1 MGGLARRASV
11 IDKYRDPD
19 NGLVVVDVGDS
30 LVSKGAARQ
39 APLVKGNLIT
49 ARTML
54 KALGAMDVHALVPGE
69 LDLAPGLGWLKKT
82 AAAEKV
88 PLLGANLRVR
98 GRAALPSHRVVDT
111 GGVKVGLL
119 GLVDHSDVGEH
130 HQPILKR
137 NKVKTTDPAAAAR
150 AGVKALQKAGA
161 QLVVVLGHMSLVK
174 ARALAAKV
182 PGIHLMV
189 LGHDGGR
196 MAEPQRSGKTYIV
209 EAGQRGRELGHIQ
222 LRLGQGW
229 DGTQPLTD
237 DSRRYALYKDAVEVE
252 KTLRARL
259 AEQKPAERGTGLEA
273 SITRAKHLNEQ
284 YRKLPASTG
293 KHLLVST
300 LVSLGNEVPA
310 NATINGLVKG
320 GQALLRK
327 AASSGGG
334 PRSVHMIP
342 AQVRLK

>member
-19 NGLVVVDVGDS
+19 SGLVVVDVGDS
-30 LVSKGAARQ
+30 LVSKGAARRE
-39 APLVKGNLIT
+39 PIVKGDIIT
-49 ARTML
+49 AETML
-54 KALGAMDVHALVPGE
+54 KALGAMDVDALVPGE

-82 AAAEKV
+82 AAAQKV

-98 GRAALPSHRVVDT
+98 GRAALPAHRVVET

-119 GLVDHSDVGEH
+119 GLVDLSDVGEH

-137 NKVKTTDPAAAAR
+137 ARVKATDPTAAAQ
-150 AGVKALQKAGA
+150 AGVKALRKAGA

-174 ARALAAKV
+174 AKALAVKV

-196 MAEPQRSGKTYIV
+196 MAEPQRAGQTYIV
-209 EAGQRGRELGHIQ
+209 EAGQRGRELGHLE
-222 LRLGQGW
+222 LRLGTGW

-237 DSRRYALYKDAVEVE
+237 DSHRYALYKDALDVE

-259 AEQKPAERGTGLEA
+259 AEQKPAERGTALEA
-273 SITRAKHLNEQ
+273 SIARAKHLNKQ
-284 YRKLPASTG
+284 YRELKPSAG
-293 KHLLVST
+293 KHLLISS
-300 LVSLGNEVPA
+300 LVELNPKVPS

-320 GQALLRK
+320 GLSLRQK
-327 AASSGGG
+327 AATTSGG
-334 PRSVHMIP
+334 PREVKMIP